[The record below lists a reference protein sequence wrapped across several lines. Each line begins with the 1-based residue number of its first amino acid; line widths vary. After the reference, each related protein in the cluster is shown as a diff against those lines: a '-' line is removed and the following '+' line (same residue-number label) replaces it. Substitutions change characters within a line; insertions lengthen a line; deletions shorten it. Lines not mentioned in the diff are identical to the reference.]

1 MNRIIR
7 SLSCALLLIPA
18 VAPAQLL
25 PLDVDVTGDT
35 ATVRVGS
42 SVAPLLDMRLDFDDA
57 EGLTPASLGID
68 ADIVATAAGP
78 LLARLGSG
86 QVSIPSGLPVLLTVQ
101 PPTLGGLRFER
112 RVHVEV
118 HTHALPYTAGSRF
131 RLFKAPL
138 GGAFRDVTTAVEPGS
153 VRTRGTT
160 GGFSQFVV
168 VYDLRPTG
176 TVVAQKFAWL
186 RDRVD
191 RLSPSE
197 AGPLR
202 GRPVA
207 GRRERHRRVPRPRRD
222 ARRRADPGNVVRRRQ
237 HRQSRRRTARGARH
251 ARVQHRLP
259 ARFRVL
265 RRGGAS
271 PARTTGTG
279 GARRRA
285 RMRACSPA

>member
-25 PLDVDVTGDT
+25 PLDVHVTGDT

-202 GRPVA
+202 GRLEDIEAAVA
-207 GRRERHRRVPRPRRD
+207 AGDWPAAASGIAAFRDRVATRAGVQIPETWSADGSTANHAGELLAGLDTLEFSIGYLRD
-222 ARRRADPGNVVRRRQ
+222 FG
-237 HRQSRRRTARGARH
+237 S
-251 ARVQHRLP
+251 
-259 ARFRVL
+259 
-265 RRGGAS
+265 
-271 PARTTGTG
+271 
-279 GARRRA
+279 
-285 RMRACSPA
+285 

>member
-202 GRPVA
+202 GRLEDIEAAVA
-207 GRRERHRRVPRPRRD
+207 VGDWPAAASGIAAFRDRVATRAGVQIPETWSADGSTANHAGELLAGLDTLEFSIGYLRD
-222 ARRRADPGNVVRRRQ
+222 FG
-237 HRQSRRRTARGARH
+237 S
-251 ARVQHRLP
+251 
-259 ARFRVL
+259 
-265 RRGGAS
+265 
-271 PARTTGTG
+271 
-279 GARRRA
+279 
-285 RMRACSPA
+285 

>member
-202 GRPVA
+202 GRLEDIEAAVA
-207 GRRERHRRVPRPRRD
+207 AGDWPAAASGIAAFRDRVATRAGVQIPETWSADGSTANHAGELLAGLDTLEFSIDYLRD
-222 ARRRADPGNVVRRRQ
+222 FG
-237 HRQSRRRTARGARH
+237 S
-251 ARVQHRLP
+251 
-259 ARFRVL
+259 
-265 RRGGAS
+265 
-271 PARTTGTG
+271 
-279 GARRRA
+279 
-285 RMRACSPA
+285 

>member
-86 QVSIPSGLPVLLTVQ
+86 QVSIPSALPVLLTVQ

-202 GRPVA
+202 GRLEDIEAAVA
-207 GRRERHRRVPRPRRD
+207 AGDWPAAASGIAAARDRVATRAGVQIPETWSADGSTANHAGELLAGLDTLEFSIGYLRD
-222 ARRRADPGNVVRRRQ
+222 FG
-237 HRQSRRRTARGARH
+237 S
-251 ARVQHRLP
+251 
-259 ARFRVL
+259 
-265 RRGGAS
+265 
-271 PARTTGTG
+271 
-279 GARRRA
+279 
-285 RMRACSPA
+285 

>member
-168 VYDLRPTG
+168 VYDLRPTD

-202 GRPVA
+202 GRLEDIEAAVA
-207 GRRERHRRVPRPRRD
+207 AGDWPAAASGIAAFRDRVATRAGVQIPETWSADGSTANHAGELLAGLDTLEFSIGYLRD
-222 ARRRADPGNVVRRRQ
+222 FG
-237 HRQSRRRTARGARH
+237 S
-251 ARVQHRLP
+251 
-259 ARFRVL
+259 
-265 RRGGAS
+265 
-271 PARTTGTG
+271 
-279 GARRRA
+279 
-285 RMRACSPA
+285 

>member
-7 SLSCALLLIPA
+7 SLSCALLLLPA

-57 EGLTPASLGID
+57 EGLTAQLREYVRGRRI
-68 ADIVATAAGP
+68 IVATAAGP

-86 QVSIPSGLPVLLTVQ
+86 QVSIPSALPVLLTVQ

-202 GRPVA
+202 GRLEDIEAAVA
-207 GRRERHRRVPRPRRD
+207 AGDWPAAASGIAAFRDRVATRAGVQIPETWSADGSTANHAGELLAGLDTLEFSIGYLRD
-222 ARRRADPGNVVRRRQ
+222 FG
-237 HRQSRRRTARGARH
+237 S
-251 ARVQHRLP
+251 
-259 ARFRVL
+259 
-265 RRGGAS
+265 
-271 PARTTGTG
+271 
-279 GARRRA
+279 
-285 RMRACSPA
+285 

>member
-86 QVSIPSGLPVLLTVQ
+86 QVSIPSALPVLLTVQ

-112 RVHVEV
+112 RVHVVV

-160 GGFSQFVV
+160 GGFTQFVV

-202 GRPVA
+202 GRLEDIEAAVA
-207 GRRERHRRVPRPRRD
+207 AGDWPAAASGIAAFRDRVATRAGVQIPETWSADGSTANHAGELLAGLDTLEFSIGYLRD
-222 ARRRADPGNVVRRRQ
+222 FG
-237 HRQSRRRTARGARH
+237 S
-251 ARVQHRLP
+251 
-259 ARFRVL
+259 
-265 RRGGAS
+265 
-271 PARTTGTG
+271 
-279 GARRRA
+279 
-285 RMRACSPA
+285 